1 MDGDLIHDCVP
12 AGDSLSAG
20 YRPGVWDLWRVGG
33 HGNGLAG
40 PLSGICGSLSERPVA
55 VSPCDID
62 VSKRM
67 IKNETKE
74 RSVIMKKLF
83 PVFLT
88 LVMSVLMSMSAFAGV
103 WRTGAEPN

>member
-12 AGDSLSAG
+12 AGDSLSSG

-62 VSKRM
+62 VYKRR
-67 IKNETKE
+67 IKNLLYEERYHEETVSRIFDTCDE
-74 RSVIMKKLF
+74 CSDVNVCLCR
-83 PVFLT
+83 
-88 LVMSVLMSMSAFAGV
+88 GV
-103 WRTGAEPN
+103 ENGGRA